1 MMTIAILY
9 ICTGKYNQFF
19 EGFYNSCE
27 KNLLPKAVKSYYV
40 WTDDDNLG
48 EGKGNVNIIH
58 KECAGFPADS
68 LFRFEYFLQVE
79 KELEKYDYIYFFNAN
94 AEVRQQVGEEFLPDE
109 TGLAMGLWYNQEKSW
124 WNPWR
129 IFDLPA
135 FFTYERNKN
144 SLAYIPPLGKNYK
157 NFMGGVNGGRSK
169 EYLEM
174 IRTLAKNIRD
184 DYDRG
189 IVAIAHDQSH
199 INAYMRSHECKIIPR
214 EYCWP
219 EEWNADFSPKIVFR
233 DKRVLGGVFIK
244 GRNPSI
250 WGKMKRN
257 IKRIH
262 HAISWYI

>member
-1 MMTIAILY
+1 MTIAILY

-27 KNLLPKAVKSYYV
+27 KNLLPKAEKSYYV
-40 WTDDDNLG
+40 WTDDDNLA
-48 EGKGNVNIIH
+48 EGKANVNIIH

-109 TGLAMGLWYNQEKSW
+109 TGLAMGLWYNQEKPW
-124 WNPWR
+124 WSPWR
-129 IFDLPA
+129 ILDLPA
-135 FFTYERNKN
+135 FFCYERNKK
-144 SLAYIPPLGKNYK
+144 SLAYIPPFEKDYK
-157 NFMGGVNGGRSK
+157 QFMGGLNGGRAK

-174 IRTLAKNIRD
+174 IETLSRNIRT
-184 DYDRG
+184 DYENG
-189 IVAIAHDQSH
+189 IIAIAHDQSH
-199 INAYMRSHECKIIPR
+199 INAYMRTHQCKELPR
-214 EYCWP
+214 ELTWP
-219 EEWNADFSPKIVFR
+219 EEWSASFEPKIVFR
-233 DKRVLGGVFIK
+233 DKMKMGEPFVK

-257 IKRIH
+257 IKRIN